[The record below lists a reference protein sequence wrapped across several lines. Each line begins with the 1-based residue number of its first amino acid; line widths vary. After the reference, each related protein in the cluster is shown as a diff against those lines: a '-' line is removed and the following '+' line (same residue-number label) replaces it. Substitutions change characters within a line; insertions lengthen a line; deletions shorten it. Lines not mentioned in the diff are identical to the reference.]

1 MREDAERERLRRQ
14 QEFEDEMRKK
24 KDEMQILNQ
33 KEELNNKLNEIKMK
47 EEQLRFQQN
56 MILQNKK
63 HIEEMND
70 LANKK
75 NMELNRLEQIKQ
87 EKFSQ
92 NFRLNQNMSP

>member
-14 QEFEDEMRKK
+14 QEFEDKMRKK

-56 MILQNKK
+56 MILHSFHSKYRRYNPLYNYNLYC
-63 HIEEMND
+63 E
-70 LANKK
+70 
-75 NMELNRLEQIKQ
+75 
-87 EKFSQ
+87 
-92 NFRLNQNMSP
+92 